1 MNKLNSAEILLS
13 DQTKLRLKQIN
24 KIKDSFNSE
33 TKERKTSF
41 ML

>member
-13 DQTKLRLKQIN
+13 DQTKFRLKQIN

-33 TKERKTSF
+33 TKERKTCF